1 MMQRYTA
8 EGQPGSAAQGGAD
21 AVKYGPEVEKA
32 LFSGG
37 QPEAFAVSEAD
48 DNIAHFT
55 PYATTC
61 NGFCAV
67 AF

>member
-1 MMQRYTA
+1 MDRAY
-8 EGQPGSAAQGGAD
+8 EGDETRQL
-21 AVKYGPEVEKA
+21 A
-32 LFSGG
+32 L
-37 QPEAFAVSEAD
+37 EAD
-48 DNIAHFT
+48 DNIAPFT